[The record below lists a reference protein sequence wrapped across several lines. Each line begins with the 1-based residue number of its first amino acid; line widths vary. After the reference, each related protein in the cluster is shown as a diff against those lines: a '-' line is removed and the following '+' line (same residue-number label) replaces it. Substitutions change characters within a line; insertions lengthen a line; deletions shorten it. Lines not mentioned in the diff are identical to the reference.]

1 MHRAGTENRDAS
13 QLIAGILLAA
23 GQSTRFGRQK
33 LLEPWHGEPLVR
45 KAARCF
51 LDAGLRPLVVV
62 VSPDHL
68 LADALA
74 GLTVTIVENPRPE
87 DGISRSIAIG
97 VRALPAAANAALIGV
112 GDQPYLT
119 VEAIEALVI
128 AFSPGRIV
136 APRWGDHRG
145 NPPIF
150 DRRYFAELVALD
162 GDVGG
167 QRVIAAHEDAVTE
180 VPLPAT
186 LGDDIDRA
194 EQWPRS

>member
-1 MHRAGTENRDAS
+1 LRRAGAEDRDAS
-13 QLIAGILLAA
+13 QLIAGVLLAA
-23 GQSTRFGRQK
+23 GQSTRYGRQK

-45 KAARCF
+45 KTARCF

-62 VSPDHL
+62 VSPDRL

-97 VRALPAAANAALIGV
+97 VRALPAATDATLIGV

-119 VEAIEALVI
+119 VEAIEALVKV
-128 AFSPGRIV
+128 FSPGRIV
-136 APRWGDHRG
+136 VPRWGDHRG

-150 DRRYFAELVALD
+150 DRRYFAELAALD

-186 LGDDIDRA
+186 LGDDIDRP